1 MIKDLLYTIPKTKHS
16 VEDLKNILNLNP
28 QIKFVSLVGVDLS
41 GNDTDEKI
49 PVSLFLEDI
58 NTFLNGVAVQT
69 DGSSVVLPGIATLN
83 NAKVDMVADLNC
95 NWFVDYNYDFIDP
108 ISNKPVGTL
117 RIPCFLLH
125 NDVAVDSRNI
135 LKSAITTFKENLWTI
150 FNSTPEILTSYKI
163 SKDDI
168 EDIVITSATE
178 LEFWVKTPN
187 NIAEIEELHTSQA
200 LHEQY
205 WTRTKGAVRTA
216 MEECLLLM
224 DKYGFEPEM
233 GHKEVGGVKAKL
245 DASGNFNHIMEQ
257 LEIDWKFSDAVQ
269 AADNELFIRILIQE
283 TFRRNG
289 LEVTFSAKPLE
300 GVAGSGMHTH
310 LGVSLKLKSGKRV
323 NLFHTDENH
332 FLSIIGYGA
341 LMGVLK
347 NYEVMNPFISST
359 NTSFKRLKPGF
370 EAPVCIVTSLGLS
383 PDNPSRNRTILIGL
397 IRDLA
402 NPLATRFELRSPNPH
417 SNTYITMAVSYMAML
432 DGILYAVNNNKTQD
446 ELLAELSKN
455 AGDEAD
461 YLEKDRAYRTE
472 EDVFEHFSD
481 EEIVKFFGNP
491 PRTVIEN
498 ISALDLYPEKLNILK
513 RNDVMNDKLI
523 NSFRIA
529 MTERWMTEIG
539 NRTINRYMDEV
550 RACKCLHSL
559 DRALDLDVSNWM
571 KINDLR
577 HYIMKDTYTTKS
589 LFTRIKT
596 ALATNNLQVASDL
609 SLELDEKMS
618 LLRNLYSNYKKN
630 LLDI

>member
-1 MIKDLLYTIPKTKHS
+1 
-16 VEDLKNILNLNP
+16 
-28 QIKFVSLVGVDLS
+28 
-41 GNDTDEKI
+41 
-49 PVSLFLEDI
+49 
-58 NTFLNGVAVQT
+58 
-69 DGSSVVLPGIATLN
+69 
-83 NAKVDMVADLNC
+83 
-95 NWFVDYNYDFIDP
+95 
-108 ISNKPVGTL
+108 
-117 RIPCFLLH
+117 
-125 NDVAVDSRNI
+125 
-135 LKSAITTFKENLWTI
+135 
-150 FNSTPEILTSYKI
+150 
-163 SKDDI
+163 
-168 EDIVITSATE
+168 
-178 LEFWVKTPN
+178 
-187 NIAEIEELHTSQA
+187 
-200 LHEQY
+200 
-205 WTRTKGAVRTA
+205 
-216 MEECLLLM
+216 
-224 DKYGFEPEM
+224 
-233 GHKEVGGVKAKL
+233 
-245 DASGNFNHIMEQ
+245 
-257 LEIDWKFSDAVQ
+257 
-269 AADNELFIRILIQE
+269 
-283 TFRRNG
+283 
-289 LEVTFSAKPLE
+289 
-300 GVAGSGMHTH
+300 
-310 LGVSLKLKSGKRV
+310 
-323 NLFHTDENH
+323 
-332 FLSIIGYGA
+332 
-341 LMGVLK
+341 
-347 NYEVMNPFISST
+347 
-359 NTSFKRLKPGF
+359 
-370 EAPVCIVTSLGLS
+370 
-383 PDNPSRNRTILIGL
+383 
-397 IRDLA
+397 
-402 NPLATRFELRSPNPH
+402 
-417 SNTYITMAVSYMAML
+417 MAML

>member
-1 MIKDLLYTIPKTKHS
+1 
-16 VEDLKNILNLNP
+16 
-28 QIKFVSLVGVDLS
+28 
-41 GNDTDEKI
+41 
-49 PVSLFLEDI
+49 
-58 NTFLNGVAVQT
+58 
-69 DGSSVVLPGIATLN
+69 
-83 NAKVDMVADLNC
+83 
-95 NWFVDYNYDFIDP
+95 
-108 ISNKPVGTL
+108 
-117 RIPCFLLH
+117 
-125 NDVAVDSRNI
+125 
-135 LKSAITTFKENLWTI
+135 
-150 FNSTPEILTSYKI
+150 
-163 SKDDI
+163 
-168 EDIVITSATE
+168 
-178 LEFWVKTPN
+178 
-187 NIAEIEELHTSQA
+187 
-200 LHEQY
+200 
-205 WTRTKGAVRTA
+205 
-216 MEECLLLM
+216 
-224 DKYGFEPEM
+224 
-233 GHKEVGGVKAKL
+233 
-245 DASGNFNHIMEQ
+245 
-257 LEIDWKFSDAVQ
+257 
-269 AADNELFIRILIQE
+269 
-283 TFRRNG
+283 
-289 LEVTFSAKPLE
+289 
-300 GVAGSGMHTH
+300 
-310 LGVSLKLKSGKRV
+310 
-323 NLFHTDENH
+323 
-332 FLSIIGYGA
+332 
-341 LMGVLK
+341 MGVLK

>member
-1 MIKDLLYTIPKTKHS
+1 MIKDLLYTIPKDKHS
-16 VEDLKNILNLNP
+16 IEDLKTILNLNP

-49 PVSLFLEDI
+49 PVSLFLDDI
-58 NTFLNGVAVQT
+58 DTFLNGVAVQT

-83 NAKVDMVADLNC
+83 NAKVDMIADLNC

-135 LKSAITTFKENLWTI
+135 LKSAITTFKENLWAI
-150 FNSTPEILTSYKI
+150 FNSNPEILSSYKI
-163 SKDDI
+163 KKDDI

-224 DKYGFEPEM
+224 DEYGFEPEM

-245 DASGNFNHIMEQ
+245 DSSGNFNHIMEQ
-257 LEIDWKFSDAVQ
+257 LEIDWKFSNAVQ

-310 LGVSLKLKSGKRV
+310 LGISLKLKNGKRV
-323 NLFHTDENH
+323 NLFHTDEDH

-341 LMGVLK
+341 LMGILK

-383 PDNPSRNRTILIGL
+383 PDNPSRNRTILVGL
-397 IRDLA
+397 IRDLS

-432 DGILYAVNNNKTQD
+432 DGILYAINNNKSQD

-455 AGDEAD
+455 AGEEAK
-461 YLEKDRAYRTE
+461 YLEKNRAYRTE
-472 EDVFEHFSD
+472 EDVFEHFSN
-481 EEIVKFFGNP
+481 EEIVSFFGNP
-491 PRTVIEN
+491 PRTVYEN
-498 ISALDLYPEKLNILK
+498 MTALDLYPEKLNILK
-513 RNDVMNDKLI
+513 RNNVMNDKLI
-523 NSFRIA
+523 NSFKIA

-539 NRTINRYMDEV
+539 NRTINRYMDEI
-550 RACKCLHSL
+550 RMCRCLHSL
-559 DRALDLDVSNWM
+559 DKALDLDVSNWM

-589 LFTRIKT
+589 LFTRIKN

-609 SLELDEKMS
+609 SLELDEKMI

>member
-1 MIKDLLYTIPKTKHS
+1 
-16 VEDLKNILNLNP
+16 
-28 QIKFVSLVGVDLS
+28 
-41 GNDTDEKI
+41 
-49 PVSLFLEDI
+49 
-58 NTFLNGVAVQT
+58 
-69 DGSSVVLPGIATLN
+69 
-83 NAKVDMVADLNC
+83 
-95 NWFVDYNYDFIDP
+95 
-108 ISNKPVGTL
+108 
-117 RIPCFLLH
+117 
-125 NDVAVDSRNI
+125 
-135 LKSAITTFKENLWTI
+135 
-150 FNSTPEILTSYKI
+150 
-163 SKDDI
+163 
-168 EDIVITSATE
+168 
-178 LEFWVKTPN
+178 
-187 NIAEIEELHTSQA
+187 
-200 LHEQY
+200 
-205 WTRTKGAVRTA
+205 
-216 MEECLLLM
+216 
-224 DKYGFEPEM
+224 
-233 GHKEVGGVKAKL
+233 
-245 DASGNFNHIMEQ
+245 
-257 LEIDWKFSDAVQ
+257 
-269 AADNELFIRILIQE
+269 
-283 TFRRNG
+283 
-289 LEVTFSAKPLE
+289 
-300 GVAGSGMHTH
+300 
-310 LGVSLKLKSGKRV
+310 
-323 NLFHTDENH
+323 
-332 FLSIIGYGA
+332 
-341 LMGVLK
+341 
-347 NYEVMNPFISST
+347 
-359 NTSFKRLKPGF
+359 
-370 EAPVCIVTSLGLS
+370 
-383 PDNPSRNRTILIGL
+383 
-397 IRDLA
+397 
-402 NPLATRFELRSPNPH
+402 
-417 SNTYITMAVSYMAML
+417 MAVSYMAML